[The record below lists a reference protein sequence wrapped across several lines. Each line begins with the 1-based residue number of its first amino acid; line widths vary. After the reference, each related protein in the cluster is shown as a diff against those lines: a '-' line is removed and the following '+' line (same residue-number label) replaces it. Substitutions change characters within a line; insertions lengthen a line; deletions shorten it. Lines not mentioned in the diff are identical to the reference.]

1 MCKLLQKI
9 TLCILVL
16 SCLSSCSVWHKIKQ
30 FVGIEKSSI
39 ETNFSLKEI
48 ERVIATGRKFK
59 GVPYKVGGVDEKG
72 MDCSGLLFRMYE
84 LEGYQIPRLSRDQ
97 SNFGLP
103 VSLTDIQIGDWIFF
117 RINKSTVVNHAGIVT
132 ATKGGFDVQFLHASL
147 SKGVREDNLNN
158 KYWSN
163 SLYKVVRP
171 FKN

>member
-1 MCKLLQKI
+1 MCKILKKI
-9 TLCILVL
+9 TLWILVL
-16 SCLSSCSVWHKIKQ
+16 GSLSSCSLWHKIKQ
-30 FVGIEKSSI
+30 FVGIEKSSF
-39 ETNFSLKEI
+39 ESNFSLKEI
-48 ERVIATGRKFK
+48 ERLISTGRKFK
-59 GVPYKVGGVDEKG
+59 DVPYKVGGVDEKG
-72 MDCSGLLFRMYE
+72 MDCSGLLFRIYE

-117 RINKSTVVNHAGIVT
+117 RINKSLVVNHAGIVT

-158 KYWSN
+158 QYWSN